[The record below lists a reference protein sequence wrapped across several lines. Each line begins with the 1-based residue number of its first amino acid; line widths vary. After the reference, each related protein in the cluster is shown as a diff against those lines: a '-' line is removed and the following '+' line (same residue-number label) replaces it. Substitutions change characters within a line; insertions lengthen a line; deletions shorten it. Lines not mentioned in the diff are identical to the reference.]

1 MIKTNKITCAGLSLL
16 IVSVGLQAQ
25 IPKPTPDQVEWADC
39 EIGALIHF
47 DINVYEPE
55 YRWRGQWDYNPDP
68 GIFNPVELNT
78 DQWVKAI
85 KDMGGQYAVLVV
97 KHCTGFCLWPTKA
110 HEYSIQSSPWKNGQ
124 GDILAS
130 FIESCKKYDVR
141 PGVYYSGQSG
151 PGEQQRS

>member
-1 MIKTNKITCAGLSLL
+1 MPGYLPRYPNQQGTG
-16 IVSVGLQAQ
+16 Q
-25 IPKPTPDQVEWADC
+25 WADC

-68 GIFNPVELNT
+68 KIFNPTELNT

-97 KHCTGFCLWPTKA
+97 KHCTGFCLWPTRA
-110 HEYSIQSSPWKNGQ
+110 HDSALNALRRKNGQ
-124 GDILAS
+124 GDILAE
-130 FIESCKKYDVR
+130 FIQSCKNMMYTR
-141 PGVYYSGQSG
+141 GYISECSCYWLSEGGQSG
-151 PGEQQRS
+151 PGKQQGSGRTEGI